1 MDKNQKAELERI
13 QKELVDAHNKA
24 AWQMAATI
32 IKASLVK
39 NGMDQPP
46 TPAEL
51 ADLNATITNLRSVA
65 EDALE
70 LLKRRA
76 LSHSPGLHPPRQ
88 GFPPASSGLNAAL
101 LLPRF
106 LCFPNLPCLSQR
118 VASDRT
124 ALLSRCSVRRPN

>member
-1 MDKNQKAELERI
+1 MVSSFHQTYRESAPERVDSDNCQLKIAMDKTQKVELERI

-46 TPAEL
+46 TAAEL
-51 ADLNATITNLRSVA
+51 AELNATITNLRSVA

-70 LLKRRA
+70 LLKR
-76 LSHSPGLHPPRQ
+76 
-88 GFPPASSGLNAAL
+88 
-101 LLPRF
+101 
-106 LCFPNLPCLSQR
+106 
-118 VASDRT
+118 
-124 ALLSRCSVRRPN
+124 

>member
-13 QKELVDAHNKA
+13 QKELVDVHNRA

-70 LLKRRA
+70 LLKR
-76 LSHSPGLHPPRQ
+76 
-88 GFPPASSGLNAAL
+88 
-101 LLPRF
+101 
-106 LCFPNLPCLSQR
+106 
-118 VASDRT
+118 
-124 ALLSRCSVRRPN
+124 